1 MAVFTALG
9 TALTTLGTAAGVT
22 SASAG
27 TAAAAGAAGAGAAAG
42 GGISAAGALSALGT
56 VGGLV
61 GQGVS
66 YVGAQKAEKLRQQQM
81 NLEASRQRRQTIRE
95 AVSARASALVQG
107 QAQGAGNSSG
117 LAGGMGQITA
127 QGASNIQGINQ
138 GQEIGNAMF
147 RANSMQTIG
156 STMASIGGSFQDIA
170 SSWAKN
176 RERDQRVWG

>member
-9 TALTTLGTAAGVT
+9 TALATLGTAAGVT

-27 TAAAAGAAGAGAAAG
+27 TAAAAGAGAAAG